1 MERLCGLRTCSQ
13 PWALSANVPD
23 PERVGEGPCTVIPD
37 CPLLGLAVAGW
48 GPWEAGRKLMGW
60 APGEVELLCVP
71 QGRWQLEW
79 PSQLRPEGRALYAR
93 HCVPLDGGCSPPD
106 RANSAPG
113 QRVIPRESGELI
125 AFPEAV
131 GMRPSVAQPKL
142 QNNDPIPLPFG
153 QDFLHSFL
161 R

>member
-1 MERLCGLRTCSQ
+1 MHSHPRL
-13 PWALSANVPD
+13 PSAWI
-23 PERVGEGPCTVIPD
+23 GI
-37 CPLLGLAVAGW
+37 AGW

-60 APGEVELLCVP
+60 ARGEVELLCVP

-79 PSQLRPEGRALYAR
+79 PSKLRPEGRALYAR
-93 HCVPLDGGCSPPD
+93 HCVPLDGGCSPRD

-125 AFPEAV
+125 AFPEAA
-131 GMRPSVAQPKL
+131 GMSPSVAQPKL
-142 QNNDPIPLPFG
+142 QSNDPSHFPLG